1 VKHVDVCACVCLNGS
16 VSEVHILSVV
26 KKTLMPSIGGK
37 KKTKFQ

>member
-1 VKHVDVCACVCLNGS
+1 MLGIRV
-16 VSEVHILSVV
+16 ILSVV